1 MKNKKGMT
9 IAELI
14 VSIVLVSV
22 ACIYFFQTIVS
33 INKLYSTVNEDTN
46 DYLHRLYLLRL
57 ADAYKEENNNMNN
70 FNSDLANYDL
80 PSEYLDN
87 SGELAINYDNGT
99 FMKDEKIITF
109 FALDNSYSD
118 SGGGDSQDNEN
129 QDNDDDSGDEGS
141 NDIVP
146 GGEFPEDGEVEDN
159 TSNNNDDC
167 SDIYCTMYKIGEDE
181 GITEGDCME
190 YSSLS
195 DNSKNLLNDYNSL
208 PKENASICYIS
219 KSDENKENKNN
230 VSETYSYSTK
240 KYEYCVF
247 GVVSSYSNNTNSC
260 KKRKF

>member
-46 DYLHRLYLLRL
+46 LYLHKLYYYRLL
-57 ADAYKEENNNMNN
+57 M
-70 FNSDLANYDL
+70 ANKNKSFVTSNDDIDKYDL
-80 PSEYLDN
+80 PYSTVYKDGKVVIKDSNGNAIDMPNIANNTDVPDDN
-87 SGELAINYDNGT
+87 SGDDNVS
-99 FMKDEKIITF
+99 
-109 FALDNSYSD
+109 N
-118 SGGGDSQDNEN
+118 GD
-129 QDNDDDSGDEGS
+129 
-141 NDIVP
+141 
-146 GGEFPEDGEVEDN
+146 
-159 TSNNNDDC
+159 NDDC

-181 GITEGDCME
+181 GITEGECVQ
-190 YSSLS
+190 YSNLN
-195 DNSKNLLNDYNSL
+195 DNSKNLLNKYSDL
-208 PKENASICYIS
+208 PKEGASICYIS